1 MHRGR
6 SKVTSMPSLPS
17 RRKRGCGV
25 RAALL
30 ALWTAGG
37 AGAQE
42 ESAPEMADPVLR
54 EVHVETEDVFAEDSG
69 NLLYWF
75 ANTFHA
81 TTHPEVVRRELFFAP
96 GDTVRDEQI
105 AELARNLRRLNLF
118 GEVDAALEDQGDGT
132 ADLRLRTRD
141 RFSLLVSASA
151 SSVGGVQSYGGIL
164 GETNLFGT
172 GKRLTVSARREDE
185 DDRFTLRYQ
194 DPQLFGTWHTASVAV
209 GDATEGAF
217 GFLDVR
223 RPFRHLEDPWS
234 YGLRIGFEGRD
245 IDYYARGESIAY
257 LPEQSE
263 LASFY
268 VARGFGP
275 RDLRASLGF
284 DFRLESITLDALSG
298 SRPDYV
304 EVPGD
309 TRELQI
315 AGSFGLDWNDAFV
328 VARRIDSIDYDED
341 LRLGVSTGFRAGV
354 AVRDEEGVGTA
365 LQPIV
370 SFTTRAAVSPIE
382 SSYLTFE
389 SDVGGRTESSLLR
402 AWGGDAALHGFALA
416 LPGQTLAFSARAARA
431 FSEQGIRPQLTLG
444 EDNGLRGYPAR
455 YFAADR
461 LAVLNFEDRIDV
473 GIELWSIHVGFVAF
487 ADVGFIPDEE
497 TGRSFGDP
505 LRSVGLGL
513 RFASSELFGGGV
525 FRLDVARPLD
535 DVPGE
540 DFGITVSGGAGQV
553 FGFFGNAAE
562 LVAEFAGVGR

>member
-1 MHRGR
+1 MSAFSPWRNR
-6 SKVTSMPSLPS
+6 PRPTLE
-17 RRKRGCGV
+17 
-25 RAALL
+25 ALG
-30 ALWTAGG
+30 ALVGIAGG
-37 AGAQE
+37 TAAQQE
-42 ESAPEMADPVLR
+42 PPPVLR
-54 EVHVETEDVFAEDSG
+54 EVHVETADVFAEDTG

-81 TTHPEVVRRELFFAP
+81 TTDPDVVRREVFLAP
-96 GDTVRDEQI
+96 GETVRDEQV

-118 GEVDAALEDQGDGT
+118 GEVEADLEDGGDGF

-151 SSVGGVQSYGGIL
+151 SSVGGVESYGGIL

-185 DDRFTLRYQ
+185 DDRYTLRYQ

-217 GFLDVR
+217 GFLDIR
-223 RPFRHLEDPWS
+223 RPFRHLQDPWS
-234 YGLRIGFEGRD
+234 YGLRVGFEGRD
-245 IDYYARGESIAY
+245 IDYYARGESVAF
-257 LPEQSE
+257 LPEQRE
-263 LASFY
+263 VASFY

-275 RDLRASLGF
+275 RNLRTSLGF
-284 DFRLESITLDALSG
+284 DFRFESVRVDALAG
-298 SRPDYV
+298 AQPDFV

-309 TRELQI
+309 TRELQV
-315 AGSFGLDWNDAFV
+315 AGSFGLDWNQAFV
-328 VARRIDSIDYDED
+328 IARRLDSIDYDED
-341 LRLGVSTGFRAGV
+341 LGLGVSTGLRWGV

-365 LQPIV
+365 LQPLLTW
-370 SFTTRAAVSPIE
+370 TTRAAVSPVE
-382 SSYLTFE
+382 DAYLTFE
-389 SDVGGRTESSLLR
+389 SDVGGRTESRELR
-402 AWGGDAALHGFALA
+402 AWGADAALHGFALA
-416 LPGQTLAFSARAARA
+416 LPGQTLACSARVARA

-455 YFAADR
+455 YFASDR
-461 LAVLNFEDRIDV
+461 LAVLNFEDRIDI
-473 GIELWSIHVGFVAF
+473 GLELWSIHVGFAAF
-487 ADVGFIPDEE
+487 ADVGFIPDEA

-505 LRSVGLGL
+505 LRSVGIGL